1 MSIKSSESSNLVEIT
16 SRSSTFPN
24 FSEAWRHHGLAVM
37 LVQRN
42 IKLRYAQTILGA
54 IWVIIQPLLLT
65 GILSLVVGAMLAL
78 PSDGSPYVLF
88 AFSGTVLWTV
98 FQRVVSETSISMAAS
113 GSLILKVYFPRVLV
127 PVSGTLT

>member
-1 MSIKSSESSNLVEIT
+1 MDNALKVVEVT
-16 SRSSTFPN
+16 SRRSLFPDLA
-24 FSEAWRHHGLAVM
+24 EAWHHRGLAIV

-65 GILSLVVGAMLAL
+65 GTLALVLGAMLAL

-88 AFSGTVLWTV
+88 VFSGTVLWSA
-98 FQRVVSETSISMAAS
+98 FQRVVNETSVSMV
-113 GSLILKVYFPRVLV
+113 GSV
-127 PVSGTLT
+127 